1 MNTLLIAL
9 CASCILTFLL
19 IRYQN
24 LHGHMSGDH
33 DLSGPQKIHTKSVP
47 RIGGVSIAFGALLG
61 SLYIA
66 FKDQAF
72 HPIAL
77 ILLACLPVFGIG
89 LTEDLLK
96 NIGVQKRLFV
106 TATGALLAI
115 FLVPVAITSLDI
127 AILNWLLGF
136 TMISVLFTFFFHHRP
151 CKCLQ
156 HY

>member
-77 ILLACLPVFGIG
+77 ILLACLPVFV
-89 LTEDLLK
+89 LDLRK
-96 NIGVQKRLFV
+96 
-106 TATGALLAI
+106 I
-115 FLVPVAITSLDI
+115 FLKI
-127 AILNWLLGF
+127 LGF
-136 TMISVLFTFFFHHRP
+136 KSVSLLLPPGHFLRSFWFRWRLLRLILRSSIGYWALP
-151 CKCLQ
+151 
-156 HY
+156 